1 MKFENVTD
9 AVTSKSFTD
18 LYSCIKT
25 IPPRGNQNDQFYLI
39 NDSSFQYWNI
49 HNLFEKHLQ
58 ASKGRVSKET
68 FS

>member
-18 LYSCIKT
+18 LYSCIRTK
-25 IPPRGNQNDQFYLI
+25 PRGNQNDRFYLI

-49 HNLFEKHLQ
+49 YNLFEKHLQ
-58 ASKGRVSKET
+58 ASKGKVSKET